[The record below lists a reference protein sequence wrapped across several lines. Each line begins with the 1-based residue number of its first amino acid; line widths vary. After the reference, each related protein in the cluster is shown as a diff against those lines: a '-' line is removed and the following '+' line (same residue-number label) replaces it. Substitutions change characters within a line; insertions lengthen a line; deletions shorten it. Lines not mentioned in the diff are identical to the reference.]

1 MTGDP
6 WTDSDPQPGDFDTE
20 LDEAGPDQIEV
31 HEGNER
37 SIHADAG
44 RKGKAVEHL
53 IAALC
58 VLGSNGELNAW
69 TSLVD
74 DEGVD
79 LVLQR
84 RNRPE
89 TISLQVKS
97 RLTSGKGITERK
109 RFQSQVRA
117 ATFRPRDDLYML
129 FVVADPTTLDLD
141 PIWLVPSKDFIE
153 KAPVSSSGKHRF
165 VASIKPGTK
174 DRWAD
179 YLVEKER
186 LASRLLTAF

>member
-1 MTGDP
+1 
-6 WTDSDPQPGDFDTE
+6 
-20 LDEAGPDQIEV
+20 LAGTSK
-31 HEGNER
+31 R
-37 SIHADAG
+37 SIHADAA

-58 VLGSNGELNAW
+58 VLGSDGELNAW

-89 TISLQVKS
+89 TLSLQVKS
-97 RLTSGKGITERK
+97 RLTTAKGIAERK

-117 ATFRPRDDLYML
+117 ATLRPRKDLYML
-129 FVVADPTTLDLD
+129 FVVANPATLDLG
-141 PIWLVPSKDFIE
+141 PIWLVPSRKFVR
-153 KAPVSSSGKHRF
+153 KAPAGQNGKHRF
-165 VASIKPGTK
+165 VASAKPGTK

-179 YLVEKER
+179 HLVEKEH
-186 LASRLLTAF
+186 LPSRLLAAF